1 MMMFKKNKVWNIRD
15 MKDVSYR
22 HILKPGTPEHGATEH
37 GAPRNNRI
45 RNTGGTAKHLGK
57 KWKNNEIPRNTSGT
71 PAEHPGIPTER
82 QSNTT
87 GTPRNNGTILNEE
100 QL

>member
-1 MMMFKKNKVWNIRD
+1 MMFKKNKVWNIRD

-37 GAPRNNRI
+37 GAPKNNRI

-57 KWKNNEIPRNTSGT
+57 VEEQRNTPEHQRNTSRTPRNT
-71 PAEHPGIPTER
+71 
-82 QSNTT
+82 
-87 GTPRNNGTILNEE
+87 NGTRK
-100 QL
+100 

>member
-1 MMMFKKNKVWNIRD
+1 

-37 GAPRNNRI
+37 GAPKNNRI

-57 KWKNNEIPRNTSGT
+57 VEEQRNTPEHQQNT
-71 PAEHPGIPTER
+71 PEYQRNAKVTPLEHPGTTE
-82 QSNTT
+82 SYLTK
-87 GTPRNNGTILNEE
+87 NNCSVF
-100 QL
+100 